1 MPITAIGNTTLAGK
15 AARNCA
21 VGCKRSAMAGRRP
34 IQTEIGTQTRLAMMS
49 RTMTR
54 SMVINVRPKASRRSC
69 QFRVVETYDT
79 VCQAALTA
87 MRPMTT
93 NQATSTVRVLSGEAA
108 GPRTRRGMSILRLV
122 SHSKPATMGAVA
134 RRTQKV
140 RCSSLSIQEL
150 DTLCEAESSTRNLS
164 AQVITGRNT
173 SWS

>member
-1 MPITAIGNTTLAGK
+1 MDRGI
-15 AARNCA
+15 
-21 VGCKRSAMAGRRP
+21 
-34 IQTEIGTQTRLAMMS
+34 
-49 RTMTR
+49 
-54 SMVINVRPKASRRSC
+54 
-69 QFRVVETYDT
+69 
-79 VCQAALTA
+79 
-87 MRPMTT
+87 
-93 NQATSTVRVLSGEAA
+93 SGEAA
-108 GPRTRRGMSILRLV
+108 EPRPGRGMSILRLV